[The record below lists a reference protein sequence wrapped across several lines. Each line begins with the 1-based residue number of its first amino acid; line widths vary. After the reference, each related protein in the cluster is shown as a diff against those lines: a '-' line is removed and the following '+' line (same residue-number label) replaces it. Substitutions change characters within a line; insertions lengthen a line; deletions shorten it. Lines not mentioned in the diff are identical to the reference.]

1 MVRLVVLLKYY
12 CLHTV
17 RLAMHMHT
25 TTTLWIMDMIIRVV
39 LVYCYAYYAYSMHT
53 LVWRTTLR
61 CSDLLSSDVAY
72 EISQK
77 NSEDTSGPGEDC
89 VRIFCVVQPCFWVL
103 IDRRPR
109 AGSVEAKDK
118 GWSSWRKMPVA
129 GYWTLAKKGEVNKI
143 MMKKCITRVCNM
155 HTEVCAGLYSCTN
168 FLTFEY

>member
-1 MVRLVVLLKYY
+1 MVVLLKYY

-17 RLAMHMHT
+17 LLAMHMHT
-25 TTTLWIMDMIIRVV
+25 TTTVCIII
-39 LVYCYAYYAYSMHT
+39 YCYAYYAYSMHT

-109 AGSVEAKDK
+109 AGSVEAKAK

-155 HTEVCAGLYSCTN
+155 HTEVCAGLDCIY
-168 FLTFEY
+168 